1 MWWHKKIFISLQ
13 FPFCHEV
20 SIKGTLSGFYK
31 GETFILHF
39 MATWSAKLL
48 EDYPHFMAS
57 YNFFL
62 SLFRS
67 SLSLPLSFFFFLFYS
82 VLFSSRLSIQL
93 FLLCSSLLLWLF
105 SSNFSRLSLSSHH
118 HHKLWQGIGMIFL
131 MLDDGSFAYYF
142 WSSGNFGYPMVSVIR

>member
-1 MWWHKKIFISLQ
+1 MEVCGCIKTYLSLQ
-13 FPFCHEV
+13 FPYCHEV

-48 EDYPHFMAS
+48 EDYPHWPTS
-57 YNFFL
+57 WPHIILFFL

-67 SLSLPLSFFFFLFYS
+67 SLSLPLSSFFLFYS

-105 SSNFSRLSLSSHH
+105 STNFIRLSLSSHH

-131 MLDDGSFAYYF
+131 M
-142 WSSGNFGYPMVSVIR
+142 FG